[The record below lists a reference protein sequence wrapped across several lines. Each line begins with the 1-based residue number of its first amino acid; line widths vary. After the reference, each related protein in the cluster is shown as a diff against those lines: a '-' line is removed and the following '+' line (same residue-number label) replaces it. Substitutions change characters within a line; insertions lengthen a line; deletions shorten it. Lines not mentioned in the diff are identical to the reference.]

1 MTKAIRVSEPG
12 GPEKMTLEDITLEG
26 PAPGHVKVR
35 HTAIGI
41 NYIDTYH
48 RSGLYPIPYPSGIGL
63 EAAGEITAV
72 GDGVTHLKTGD
83 RVAYGSG
90 PLGAYSEEQNT
101 FAARVA
107 KIPDGVTDEEAACL
121 MMKGMTVRYLF
132 KGTYKVKAG
141 DTILFHA
148 AAGGVG
154 LIACQ
159 WAKDL
164 GVTLIGTVSSQEKA
178 DLAKANGCAHVIN
191 YSHEDIATRVKEIT
205 DGKGVPVVYDGVG
218 KDTFAASLDCLQPRG
233 LLASFGNAS
242 GPVTGVDLGILAT
255 KGSLYVTRPTMIH
268 YTLTQEEFD
277 ETAADVF
284 DAVARGAIKANVNQ
298 RYPLSQAA
306 RAHEEL
312 EARKTTGASILIPG
326 S

>member
-12 GPEKMTLEDITLEG
+12 GPEKMTLEDITLED

-72 GDGVTHLKTGD
+72 GDGVTHLKIGD

-178 DLAKANGCAHVIN
+178 ELAKANGCAHVIN

-306 RAHEEL
+306 RAHKEL